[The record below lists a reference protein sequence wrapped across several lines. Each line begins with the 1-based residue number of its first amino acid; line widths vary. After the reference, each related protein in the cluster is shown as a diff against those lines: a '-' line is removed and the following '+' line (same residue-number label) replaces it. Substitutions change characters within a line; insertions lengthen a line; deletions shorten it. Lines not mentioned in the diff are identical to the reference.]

1 MSNKI
6 FYIILLSVIFLSC
19 SDTDGLLYDQD
30 KDGIQFAGINGSY
43 VSNIDFAFQYTQKAD
58 EWGYPTNYYYGDSI
72 KSLTIKLPL
81 SIMGWEADKEREFKI
96 KVVDKE
102 GYSTDLID
110 LKDSYKF
117 AANKAIDTLEI
128 TLLRPNDRGA
138 YKVEITFDTDYPD
151 SEFTS
156 GAQEKSTFTF
166 NIYDIYPKPTDW
178 DERVAW
184 LGEFSE
190 EKYAFMVTVLNIK
203 FAYYIDWGSLNQKLR
218 EELDKYNAVNPDNPK
233 DFTFPVNTNSIWS

>member
-6 FYIILLSVIFLSC
+6 YYIILLSVIFLSC
-19 SDTDGLLYDQD
+19 SDSDDLLYNQD

-81 SIMGWEADKEREFKI
+81 SIMGWEANKEREFKI
-96 KVVDKE
+96 KVVDQD

-110 LKDSYKF
+110 LEDSYKF
-117 AANKAIDTLEI
+117 VADKLIDTLEV
-128 TLLRPNDRGA
+128 TLLRPDVRGS
-138 YKVEITFDTDYPD
+138 YKVEVTFDTDYPGA
-151 SEFTS
+151 EFAF

-166 NIYDIYPKPTDW
+166 NISDIYPKPSDW
-178 DERVAW
+178 DGRAAW
-184 LGEFSE
+184 LGEYSE
-190 EKYAFMVTVLNIK
+190 EKYAFIVTVLNIK
-203 FAYYIDWGSLNQKLR
+203 YEYYVDWGWYNLKLR
-218 EELDKYNAVNPDNPK
+218 KELDKYNAANPDNPK
-233 DFTFPVNTNSIWS
+233 DFTFPDNQNSIWG